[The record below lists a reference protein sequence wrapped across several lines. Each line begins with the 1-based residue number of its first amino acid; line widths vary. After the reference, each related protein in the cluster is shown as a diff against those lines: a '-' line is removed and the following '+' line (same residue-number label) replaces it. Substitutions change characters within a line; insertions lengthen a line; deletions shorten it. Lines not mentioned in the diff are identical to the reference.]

1 MLLDNYPEETPRLK
15 RHNRFFEWVTYL
27 ILIASYATTF
37 LPLELPINRFGINLV
52 FLVVGM
58 TTILSYR
65 VFPFEKRTGWLRY
78 TYKLKGFQINIS
90 DHIFASAVIFFSGGI
105 ASPFWFV
112 YLLALIAGAMYLPAW
127 SLIVLGIEAVILY
140 LFTVAFLTPYVFGEY
155 EVGLSAQMVIV
166 PMASFFSVIMT
177 YVVAKDFSIEIKN
190 IRTLANN
197 LKQKTV
203 EVTGE
208 KNKLDTIVTAVS
220 DGIFVLDKKRRL
232 VFINKAAETI
242 LQVKRSEV
250 HGKSFDELFSVTD
263 FENNKITQAQLCPGK
278 KLEEDQVVF
287 GPKDLKFKIKSGE
300 EPSVRLSSTEIK
312 EGDELDIG
320 CICVFIDVN
329 KEKELEDMK
338 LDFVAM
344 AAHELRTPLT
354 AIRGY
359 LSILIEEVTK
369 KLSPEEGS
377 WLQKA
382 FISSSH
388 LAALVEN
395 LLSVSRIELKS
406 LKLETKNIAWE
417 KLLQEIVSTF
427 KTQADQKNIK
437 LSLEIK
443 EKLPE
448 VLVDK
453 FRISEVLSNLLANA
467 LTYTKPGGKIEVTS
481 WQENDSVVTS
491 IKDTGEG
498 IPESAIPRLFT
509 KFFRVSGVLEQ
520 GSKGTGLGLYISKS
534 IIDMHEGK
542 IWVKS
547 KLGVGSTFTFSLPLS
562 KHYSGSD
569 PTKKF
574 KGIT

>member
-1 MLLDNYPEETPRLK
+1 MLLDNYPEETDRLK
-15 RHNRFFEWVTYL
+15 RHNGFFEWVTYL
-27 ILIASYATTF
+27 ILITSYAITF
-37 LPLELPINRFGINLV
+37 LPLELPINRFGVDLV
-52 FLVVGM
+52 FFVVGV
-58 TTILSYR
+58 TTILAYR

-78 TYKLKGFQINIS
+78 TYKQKGFQINVS

-105 ASPFWFV
+105 ASPFWFI

-140 LFTVAFLTPYVFGEY
+140 LFTVAFLTPYIFEGY

-190 IRTLANN
+190 IRNLADN
-197 LKQKTV
+197 LEQKTI

-208 KNKLDTIVTAVS
+208 KNKLDTIVTTVS
-220 DGIFVLDKKRRL
+220 DGIFVLDKKKNL
-232 VFINKAAETI
+232 VFMNRAAEKI
-242 LQVKRSEV
+242 LQVKRSQMQD
-250 HGKSFDELFSVTD
+250 KSFEEVFSVQD
-263 FENNKITQAQLCPGK
+263 YDNNKVIQEQLCPERDV
-278 KLEEDQVVF
+278 EEDQIVF
-287 GPKDLKFKIKSGE
+287 GPKDLKIMTTDGKESSIRLTSTVIREGE
-300 EPSVRLSSTEIK
+300 
-312 EGDELDIG
+312 DLDIG

-329 KEKELEDMK
+329 KEKELEEMK

-359 LSILIEEVTK
+359 LSFLIEEVSK
-369 KLSPEEGS
+369 KLSPEESS
-377 WLQKA
+377 WVQKA

-406 LKLETKNIAWE
+406 LKLESKNVQWE
-417 KLLQEIVSTF
+417 KLLHEAVSTF

-443 EKLPE
+443 EKLPK
-448 VLVDK
+448 VSVDK

-467 LTYTKPGGKIEVTS
+467 LNYTNPGGKVEVAS

-534 IIDMHEGK
+534 IIDMHKGK

-547 KLGVGSTFTFSLPLS
+547 KLGIGSTFAFSLPLR
-562 KHYSGSD
+562 KYSSGTD
-569 PTKKF
+569 PIKKF
-574 KGIT
+574 KKIT

>member
-1 MLLDNYPEETPRLK
+1 M
-15 RHNRFFEWVTYL
+15 
-27 ILIASYATTF
+27 
-37 LPLELPINRFGINLV
+37 
-52 FLVVGM
+52 
-58 TTILSYR
+58 
-65 VFPFEKRTGWLRY
+65 
-78 TYKLKGFQINIS
+78 
-90 DHIFASAVIFFSGGI
+90 
-105 ASPFWFV
+105 
-112 YLLALIAGAMYLPAW
+112 
-127 SLIVLGIEAVILY
+127 Y
-140 LFTVAFLTPYVFGEY
+140 LFTVAFLTPYIFGGY
-155 EVGLSAQMVIV
+155 EIGLSAQMVIV

-208 KNKLDTIVTAVS
+208 KNKLDAVVTAVS
-220 DGIFVLDKKRRL
+220 DGIFVLDKKRKL
-232 VFINKAAETI
+232 VFVNNDAARILLIKRNEVQNKS
-242 LQVKRSEV
+242 L
-250 HGKSFDELFSVTD
+250 DEIFSITD
-263 FENNKITQAQLCPGK
+263 FENNKITQVQLCPGK
-278 KLEEDQVVF
+278 ELDEDQVIF
-287 GPKDLKFKIKSGE
+287 GPKDLKFMTKSGKE
-300 EPSVRLSSTEIK
+300 SRVRLSSTEIK

-369 KLSPEEGS
+369 KLSPEERS
-377 WLQKA
+377 WVQKA
-382 FISSSH
+382 FISSSN

-406 LKLETKNIAWE
+406 LKLETKNMDWE
-417 KLLQEIVSTF
+417 KILRDTVDTF

-437 LSLEIK
+437 LTLDIK
-443 EKLPE
+443 GKSSKIP
-448 VLVDK
+448 VDK

-467 LTYTKPGGKIEVTS
+467 VNYTDPGGQIEVTS
-481 WQENDSVVTS
+481 WQENNKVITS

-498 IPESAIPRLFT
+498 IPETAIPRLFT
-509 KFFRVSGVLEQ
+509 KFFRVSGILEQ

-534 IIDMHEGK
+534 IIDMHKGK

-562 KHYSGSD
+562 KSPIISD
-569 PTKKF
+569 PTKEF
-574 KGIT
+574 KKIT